1 MEYILKCLPT
11 QLAKL
16 ILEHNIQKLEEIRIR
31 ANKPVILKLRQVEIV
46 LNYTITTNEIIGI
59 LQNICNNS
67 IYTYQN
73 QICNGF
79 ITLPGGNRV
88 GIAGNVVIKDGQVSN
103 ISYIYSLN
111 FRISHQINGAC
122 DNILKYVLDT
132 ENNTIFNTL
141 IVSPPGA
148 GKTTIIRD
156 LAKRIS
162 NGINEINFR
171 GLDVSIIDE
180 RGEIA
185 AMTKGIIFNDVG
197 IRTDVLDNV
206 PKSIGIRMAVRSMAP
221 KVIIA
226 DEIGNKD
233 DVNIINYA
241 ICSGVKCI
249 FTAHGSDM
257 EDLLKNG
264 IVGTKK
270 SEQGTIQAKSKEE
283 MKLNIKP
290 TIVKPMRYPVSISEG
305 ELHPA

>member
-1 MEYILKCLPT
+1 MECILKCLPT

-31 ANKPVILKLRQVEIV
+31 ANKPVILKLGQVEIV

-111 FRISHQINGAC
+111 FRISHQINGAS

-148 GKTTIIRD
+148 GKTTMIRD

-257 EDLLKNG
+257 EDLLKNNEINKIINLQLFSKIIFLDEKQKG
-264 IVGTKK
+264 KIKNVVN
-270 SEQGTIQAKSKEE
+270 IQ
-283 MKLNIKP
+283 N
-290 TIVKPMRYPVSISEG
+290 
-305 ELHPA
+305 

>member
-31 ANKPVILKLRQVEIV
+31 ANKPVILKLGQVEIV

-111 FRISHQINGAC
+111 FRISHQINGAS
-122 DNILKYVLDT
+122 DNVLKYVLDT

-148 GKTTIIRD
+148 GKTTMIRD

-185 AMTKGIIFNDVG
+185 AMTKGITFNDVG

-249 FTAHGSDM
+249 FTAHGSNM
-257 EDLLKNG
+257 EDLLKNNEINKIINLQLFSKIIFLDEKQKG
-264 IVGTKK
+264 KIKNVVN
-270 SEQGTIQAKSKEE
+270 IQ
-283 MKLNIKP
+283 N
-290 TIVKPMRYPVSISEG
+290 
-305 ELHPA
+305 

>member
-31 ANKPVILKLRQVEIV
+31 ANKPVILKLGQVEIV
-46 LNYTITTNEIIGI
+46 LSYTITTNEIIGI

-111 FRISHQINGAC
+111 FRISHQINGAS

-148 GKTTIIRD
+148 GKTTMIRD

-249 FTAHGSDM
+249 FTAHGSNM
-257 EDLLKNG
+257 EDLLKNNEINKIINLQLFSKIIFLDEKQKG
-264 IVGTKK
+264 KIKNVVN
-270 SEQGTIQAKSKEE
+270 IQ
-283 MKLNIKP
+283 N
-290 TIVKPMRYPVSISEG
+290 
-305 ELHPA
+305 

>member
-31 ANKPVILKLRQVEIV
+31 ANKPVILKLGQVEIV
-46 LNYTITTNEIIGI
+46 LSYTITTNEIIGI

-111 FRISHQINGAC
+111 FRISHQINGAS

-148 GKTTIIRD
+148 GKTTMIRD

-241 ICSGVKCI
+241 ICSGVQCI
-249 FTAHGSDM
+249 FTAHGSNM
-257 EDLLKNG
+257 EDLLKNNEINKIINLQLFSKIIFLDEKQKG
-264 IVGTKK
+264 KIKNVVN
-270 SEQGTIQAKSKEE
+270 IQ
-283 MKLNIKP
+283 N
-290 TIVKPMRYPVSISEG
+290 
-305 ELHPA
+305 

>member
-185 AMTKGIIFNDVG
+185 AMTKGITFNDVG

-257 EDLLKNG
+257 EDLLKNNEINKIINLQLFSKIIFLDEKQKG
-264 IVGTKK
+264 KIKNVVN
-270 SEQGTIQAKSKEE
+270 IQ
-283 MKLNIKP
+283 N
-290 TIVKPMRYPVSISEG
+290 
-305 ELHPA
+305 

>member
-111 FRISHQINGAC
+111 FRISHQINGAS

-171 GLDVSIIDE
+171 GLEVSIIDE

-185 AMTKGIIFNDVG
+185 AMTKGITFNDVG

-257 EDLLKNG
+257 EDLLKNNEINKIINLQLFSKIIFLDEKQKG
-264 IVGTKK
+264 KIKNVVN
-270 SEQGTIQAKSKEE
+270 IQ
-283 MKLNIKP
+283 N
-290 TIVKPMRYPVSISEG
+290 
-305 ELHPA
+305 

>member
-31 ANKPVILKLRQVEIV
+31 ANKPVILKLGQVEIV
-46 LNYTITTNEIIGI
+46 LSYTITTNEIIGI

-111 FRISHQINGAC
+111 FRISHQINGAS

-148 GKTTIIRD
+148 GKTTMIRD

-185 AMTKGIIFNDVG
+185 AMTKGITFNDVG

-257 EDLLKNG
+257 EDLLKNNEINKIINLQLFSKIIFLDEKQKG
-264 IVGTKK
+264 KIKNVVN
-270 SEQGTIQAKSKEE
+270 IQ
-283 MKLNIKP
+283 N
-290 TIVKPMRYPVSISEG
+290 
-305 ELHPA
+305 

>member
-31 ANKPVILKLRQVEIV
+31 ANKPVILKLGQVEIV
-46 LNYTITTNEIIGI
+46 LSYTITTNEIIGI

-111 FRISHQINGAC
+111 FRISHQINGAS

-148 GKTTIIRD
+148 GKTTMIRD

-185 AMTKGIIFNDVG
+185 AMTKGITFNDVG

-206 PKSIGIRMAVRSMAP
+206 PKTIGIRMAVRSMAP

-257 EDLLKNG
+257 EDLLKNNEINKIINLQLFSKIIFLDEKQKG
-264 IVGTKK
+264 KIKNVVN
-270 SEQGTIQAKSKEE
+270 IQ
-283 MKLNIKP
+283 N
-290 TIVKPMRYPVSISEG
+290 
-305 ELHPA
+305 

>member
-31 ANKPVILKLRQVEIV
+31 VNKPVILKLGQVEIV

-111 FRISHQINGAC
+111 FRISHQINGAS

-148 GKTTIIRD
+148 GKTTMIRD

-249 FTAHGSDM
+249 FTAHGSNM
-257 EDLLKNG
+257 EDLLKNNEINKIINLQLFSKIIFLDEKQKG
-264 IVGTKK
+264 KIKNVVN
-270 SEQGTIQAKSKEE
+270 IQ
-283 MKLNIKP
+283 N
-290 TIVKPMRYPVSISEG
+290 
-305 ELHPA
+305 

>member
-1 MEYILKCLPT
+1 M
-11 QLAKL
+11 
-16 ILEHNIQKLEEIRIR
+16 EHNIQKLEEIRIR

-73 QICNGF
+73 QIGNGF

-111 FRISHQINGAC
+111 FRISHQINGAS

-132 ENNTIFNTL
+132 ENNTIYNTL

-185 AMTKGIIFNDVG
+185 AMTKGITFNDVG

-257 EDLLKNG
+257 EDLLKNNEINKIINLQLFSKIIFLDEKQKG
-264 IVGTKK
+264 KIKNVVN
-270 SEQGTIQAKSKEE
+270 IQ
-283 MKLNIKP
+283 N
-290 TIVKPMRYPVSISEG
+290 
-305 ELHPA
+305 

>member
-31 ANKPVILKLRQVEIV
+31 ANKPVILKLGQVEIV
-46 LNYTITTNEIIGI
+46 LSYTITTNEIIGI

-111 FRISHQINGAC
+111 FRISHQINGAS

-148 GKTTIIRD
+148 GKTTMIRD

-185 AMTKGIIFNDVG
+185 AMTKGITFNDVG

-257 EDLLKNG
+257 EDLLKNNE
-264 IVGTKK
+264 INKIINT
-270 SEQGTIQAKSKEE
+270 
-283 MKLNIKP
+283 
-290 TIVKPMRYPVSISEG
+290 
-305 ELHPA
+305 

>member
-31 ANKPVILKLRQVEIV
+31 VNKPVILKLGQVEIV

-79 ITLPGGNRV
+79 ITLPCGNRV

-111 FRISHQINGAC
+111 FRISHQINGAS

-148 GKTTIIRD
+148 GKTTMIRD

-185 AMTKGIIFNDVG
+185 AMTKGITFNDVG

-249 FTAHGSDM
+249 FTAHGSNM
-257 EDLLKNG
+257 EDLLKNNEINKIINLQLFSKIIFLDEKQKG
-264 IVGTKK
+264 KIKNVVN
-270 SEQGTIQAKSKEE
+270 IQ
-283 MKLNIKP
+283 N
-290 TIVKPMRYPVSISEG
+290 
-305 ELHPA
+305 

>member
-31 ANKPVILKLRQVEIV
+31 ANKPVILKLGQVEIV
-46 LNYTITTNEIIGI
+46 LSYTITTNEIIGI

-111 FRISHQINGAC
+111 FRISHQINGAS

-148 GKTTIIRD
+148 GKTTMIRD

-257 EDLLKNG
+257 EDLLKNNEINKIINLQLFSKIIFLDEKQKG
-264 IVGTKK
+264 KIKNVVN
-270 SEQGTIQAKSKEE
+270 IQ
-283 MKLNIKP
+283 N
-290 TIVKPMRYPVSISEG
+290 
-305 ELHPA
+305 

>member
-31 ANKPVILKLRQVEIV
+31 ANKPVILKLGQVEIV
-46 LNYTITTNEIIGI
+46 LSYTITTNEIIGI

-88 GIAGNVVIKDGQVSN
+88 GVAGNVVIKDGQVSN

-111 FRISHQINGAC
+111 FRISHQINGAS
-122 DNILKYVLDT
+122 DNILKYVLNT

-148 GKTTIIRD
+148 GKTTMIRD

-185 AMTKGIIFNDVG
+185 AMTKGITFNDVG

-257 EDLLKNG
+257 EDLLKNNEINKIINLQLFSKIIFLDEKQKG
-264 IVGTKK
+264 KIKNVVN
-270 SEQGTIQAKSKEE
+270 IQ
-283 MKLNIKP
+283 N
-290 TIVKPMRYPVSISEG
+290 
-305 ELHPA
+305 

>member
-111 FRISHQINGAC
+111 FRISHQINGAS

-148 GKTTIIRD
+148 GKTTMIRD

-249 FTAHGSDM
+249 FTAHGSNM
-257 EDLLKNG
+257 EDLLKNNEINKIINLQLFSKIIFLDEKQKG
-264 IVGTKK
+264 KIKNVVN
-270 SEQGTIQAKSKEE
+270 IQ
-283 MKLNIKP
+283 N
-290 TIVKPMRYPVSISEG
+290 
-305 ELHPA
+305 

>member
-111 FRISHQINGAC
+111 FRISHQINGSSY
-122 DNILKYVLDT
+122 NILKYVLDT

-185 AMTKGIIFNDVG
+185 AMTKGITFNDVG

-257 EDLLKNG
+257 EDLLKNNEINKIINLQLFSKIIFLDEKQKG
-264 IVGTKK
+264 KIKNVVN
-270 SEQGTIQAKSKEE
+270 IQ
-283 MKLNIKP
+283 N
-290 TIVKPMRYPVSISEG
+290 
-305 ELHPA
+305 

>member
-31 ANKPVILKLRQVEIV
+31 ANKPVILKLGQVEIV
-46 LNYTITTNEIIGI
+46 LSYTITTNEIIGI

-88 GIAGNVVIKDGQVSN
+88 GVAGNVVIKDGQVSN

-111 FRISHQINGAC
+111 FRISHQINGAS

-148 GKTTIIRD
+148 GKTTMIRD

-185 AMTKGIIFNDVG
+185 AMTKGITFNDVG

-249 FTAHGSDM
+249 FTAHGSNM
-257 EDLLKNG
+257 EDLLKNNEINKIINLQLFSKIIFLDEKQKG
-264 IVGTKK
+264 KIKNVVN
-270 SEQGTIQAKSKEE
+270 IQK
-283 MKLNIKP
+283 
-290 TIVKPMRYPVSISEG
+290 
-305 ELHPA
+305 

>member
-31 ANKPVILKLRQVEIV
+31 VNKPVILKLGQVEIV

-111 FRISHQINGAC
+111 FRISHQINGAS

-148 GKTTIIRD
+148 GKTTMIRD

-185 AMTKGIIFNDVG
+185 AMTKGITFNDVG

-249 FTAHGSDM
+249 FTAHGSNM
-257 EDLLKNG
+257 EDLLKNNEINKIINLQLFSKIIFLDEKQKG
-264 IVGTKK
+264 KIKNVVN
-270 SEQGTIQAKSKEE
+270 IQ
-283 MKLNIKP
+283 N
-290 TIVKPMRYPVSISEG
+290 
-305 ELHPA
+305 

>member
-31 ANKPVILKLRQVEIV
+31 ANKPVILKLGQVEIV

-111 FRISHQINGAC
+111 FRISHQINGAS

-148 GKTTIIRD
+148 GKTTMIRD

-185 AMTKGIIFNDVG
+185 AMYRGAPQNDVG
-197 IRTDVLDNV
+197 IRTDVIENV
-206 PKSIGIRMAVRSMAP
+206 SKNIGMRMLVRSMGPEVVAC
-221 KVIIA
+221 
-226 DEIGNKD
+226 DEIGSKE
-233 DVNIINYA
+233 DVQAIKYA
-241 ICSGVKCI
+241 INSGVKGVFTMHGKDMVDVKNNQNINELIENKSIEKII
-249 FTAHGSDM
+249 F
-257 EDLLKNG
+257 
-264 IVGTKK
+264 
-270 SEQGTIQAKSKEE
+270 
-283 MKLNIKP
+283 LN
-290 TIVKPMRYPVSISEG
+290 
-305 ELHPA
+305 

>member
-31 ANKPVILKLRQVEIV
+31 ANKPVILKLGQVEIV

-111 FRISHQINGAC
+111 FRISHQINGAS

-148 GKTTIIRD
+148 GKTTMIRD

-162 NGINEINFR
+162 NGISEINFR

-185 AMTKGIIFNDVG
+185 AMTKGITFNDVG

-249 FTAHGSDM
+249 FTAHGSNM
-257 EDLLKNG
+257 EDLLKNNEINKIINLQLFSKIIFLDEKQKG
-264 IVGTKK
+264 KIKNVVN
-270 SEQGTIQAKSKEE
+270 IQ
-283 MKLNIKP
+283 N
-290 TIVKPMRYPVSISEG
+290 
-305 ELHPA
+305 

>member
-1 MEYILKCLPT
+1 MEYILRCLPT

-31 ANKPVILKLRQVEIV
+31 VNKPVILKLGQVEIV

-111 FRISHQINGAC
+111 FRISHQINGAS

-148 GKTTIIRD
+148 GKTTMIRD

-185 AMTKGIIFNDVG
+185 AMTKGITFNDVG

-249 FTAHGSDM
+249 FTAHGSNM
-257 EDLLKNG
+257 EDLLKNNKINKIINLQLFSKIIFLDEKQKG
-264 IVGTKK
+264 KIKNVVN
-270 SEQGTIQAKSKEE
+270 IQ
-283 MKLNIKP
+283 N
-290 TIVKPMRYPVSISEG
+290 
-305 ELHPA
+305 

>member
-73 QICNGF
+73 QIGNGF

-111 FRISHQINGAC
+111 FRISHQINGAS

-132 ENNTIFNTL
+132 ENNTIYNTL

-185 AMTKGIIFNDVG
+185 AMTKGITFNDVG

-249 FTAHGSDM
+249 FTAHGSNM
-257 EDLLKNG
+257 EDLLKNNEINKIINLQLFSKIIFLDEKQKG
-264 IVGTKK
+264 KIKNVVN
-270 SEQGTIQAKSKEE
+270 IQ
-283 MKLNIKP
+283 N
-290 TIVKPMRYPVSISEG
+290 
-305 ELHPA
+305 

>member
-31 ANKPVILKLRQVEIV
+31 VNKPVILKLGQVEIV

-111 FRISHQINGAC
+111 FRISHQINGAS

-148 GKTTIIRD
+148 GKTTMIRD

-185 AMTKGIIFNDVG
+185 AMTKGITFNDVG

-249 FTAHGSDM
+249 FTAHGSNM
-257 EDLLKNG
+257 EDLLKNNE
-264 IVGTKK
+264 INKIINL
-270 SEQGTIQAKSKEE
+270 QLFSKIIFLDE
-283 MKLNIKP
+283 KQKGKIKNF
-290 TIVKPMRYPVSISEG
+290 TVS
-305 ELHPA
+305 

>member
-111 FRISHQINGAC
+111 FRISHQINGAS

-132 ENNTIFNTL
+132 ENNTIYNTL

-257 EDLLKNG
+257 DDLLKNNEINKIINLQLFSKIIFLDEKQKG
-264 IVGTKK
+264 KIKNVVN
-270 SEQGTIQAKSKEE
+270 IQ
-283 MKLNIKP
+283 N
-290 TIVKPMRYPVSISEG
+290 
-305 ELHPA
+305 

>member
-111 FRISHQINGAC
+111 FRISHQINGAS

-249 FTAHGSDM
+249 FTAHGSNM
-257 EDLLKNG
+257 EDLLKNNE
-264 IVGTKK
+264 INKIINL
-270 SEQGTIQAKSKEE
+270 QLFSKIIFLDE
-283 MKLNIKP
+283 KQKGKIKN
-290 TIVKPMRYPVSISEG
+290 VVNVQN
-305 ELHPA
+305 

>member
-111 FRISHQINGAC
+111 FRISHQINGAS

-132 ENNTIFNTL
+132 ENNTIYNTL

-257 EDLLKNG
+257 EDLLKNNEINKIINLQLFSKIIFLDEKQKG
-264 IVGTKK
+264 KIKNVVN
-270 SEQGTIQAKSKEE
+270 IQ
-283 MKLNIKP
+283 N
-290 TIVKPMRYPVSISEG
+290 
-305 ELHPA
+305 